1 MDCCGGILPLP
12 KTGYS
17 PGSEGN
23 ILAGAQD
30 RAHSVAYVY
39 STACVIMHVV
49 LIMYSLL
56 PGIDYASFKRK
67 WTSSKFEFDNYS
79 RV

>member
-39 STACVIMHVV
+39 STVCVITVFMHVALCIV
-49 LIMYSLL
+49 Y
-56 PGIDYASFKRK
+56 YQ
-67 WTSSKFEFDNYS
+67 E
-79 RV
+79 